1 MDFTSEFYHTA
12 TVAWACG
19 IISVLCAVEA
29 WRQRQ
34 FRWQLLGGV
43 LAGLSGV
50 MCPATLTRGYYE
62 MVLVNQELAA
72 VVAAKRAEGVS
83 DERVQ
88 LVRADVFETP
98 GGSRLERSEFNNGKR
113 AVRVSD
119 LRGRA
124 GAEGL
129 RAGQVDAQLWACRKS
144 AQTVSELRLNTTQ
157 QSLNGA
163 KLLLQTAA
171 NRVRQVRDEIEIV
184 TRQDSTDGN

>member
-1 MDFTSEFYHTA
+1 MDFTQEFWHTA

-34 FRWQLLGGV
+34 FRWQLVGGV

-72 VVAAKRAEGVS
+72 VVAAKKAEGVS
-83 DERVQ
+83 DGERVQ
-88 LVRADVFETP
+88 LVRSDVFETA
-98 GGSRLERSEFNNGKR
+98 GGSRLERSEFSNGKR

-129 RAGQVDAQLWACRKS
+129 RAGQVDGRHRGTFGSVVGLP
-144 AQTVSELRLNTTQ
+144 
-157 QSLNGA
+157 
-163 KLLLQTAA
+163 
-171 NRVRQVRDEIEIV
+171 EISSNS
-184 TRQDSTDGN
+184 RF

>member
-34 FRWQLLGGV
+34 FRWQLVGGV

-88 LVRADVFETP
+88 LVRADVFQTA
-98 GGSRLERSEFNNGKR
+98 GGSKLERSEFRDGSR
-113 AVRVSD
+113 AVRLSD
-119 LRGRA
+119 IRGRIGSSWDRIGRIDGQNQHA
-124 GAEGL
+124 VGSILGL
-129 RAGQVDAQLWACRKS
+129 PQISSNSRF
-144 AQTVSELRLNTTQ
+144 
-157 QSLNGA
+157 
-163 KLLLQTAA
+163 
-171 NRVRQVRDEIEIV
+171 
-184 TRQDSTDGN
+184 